1 MTVASAAPAGGQSS
15 DAVELYHCDFERDQ
29 DQDFDDWPDGW
40 TRTHGDGYPQY
51 VRVRIEAEPAQ
62 NQHSLRIDLD
72 GGAAQA
78 VSPPIAVDPRH
89 DYRLEAL
96 VKTVGLNHD
105 RAFVSLIF
113 VDERQRPLER
123 FDSEPL
129 TATQDWTMVR
139 IGPVRCRHLTARQ
152 AMVAVQVEPAEA
164 QDLRGSA
171 LFDSLRLCRV
181 PRVTMELAKSSP
193 AYVVGEPIDVV
204 CRISGF
210 KTQPPSMRLVLRD
223 ADDQLV
229 AEHELAL
236 QTSAAA
242 AQKGV
247 SPPSD
252 PTMEFQLAE
261 ATWRLPITKAGYY
274 RLHATVVDS
283 LAAEN
288 RPETG
293 NRPTPDD
300 SPSRAAARRGIGQP
314 SAFESLS
321 GQNGLCEVEEVV
333 AAVIESRPRVL
344 AGEFGWSLPDGE
356 GEMPSASLAQ
366 WVNLAGIHWL
376 KYPLWFDEG
385 DEARVAAVNWLV
397 DRLNM
402 HGVGLIGVLADPPPL
417 TRQALGIRRGGKVA
431 DLFAQDPRIWYP
443 SLEPVMARMALK
455 VRWWQLGN
463 DDDTSFA
470 GLRDPI
476 GTVTRVKEHLDQIG
490 QDARTGLAW
499 NWLDA
504 VPRTKSPPWS
514 FLSRSTSPDLNADEL
529 AEYLAAADGS
539 AGEQWISLTP
549 LDPATYDMH
558 SRAADLVRRLVT
570 AKRQGATKIFLN
582 APLDPVRGLV
592 RADGSPGELILP
604 WRTTAL
610 MLSGA
615 RHQGR
620 MVLPGGSPCD
630 VFARG
635 EETIL
640 VVANHV
646 PTEEAVYFGEQVR
659 MVDAWG
665 RTSELPRLPAGQSFQ
680 AGPLPVFFT
689 GANPAIIG
697 WQMSLAIDRH
707 ELPSIS
713 GTPHQVR
720 VRFKNYFPQPVNGK
734 LRIVAPKG
742 WRVEPESFD
751 LKLQPDESLQPTFS
765 LTFPTTASCGEQ
777 LLRFDF
783 DLQAERR
790 YQFNVQRPLELGLRD
805 VYLEIASHL
814 NATGELEVE
823 QRLVNRTPG
832 DVNFRCHLNIPGR
845 RRMRS
850 QVWKLPPGEDLQV
863 YRVPLGDA
871 LVGQTLRIRAEESGG
886 SRRILN
892 YSFVAEP

>member
-1 MTVASAAPAGGQSS
+1 MLVLAALLIVTIAPAAAAGGQSS
-15 DAVELYHCDFERDQ
+15 DAVELYHCGFERDQ

-40 TRTHGDGYPQY
+40 TRAHGAGYPRY
-51 VRVRIEAEPAQ
+51 VHVQIEAEPGQ
-62 NQHSLRIDLD
+62 NQHFLRIDLD

-78 VSPPIAVDPRH
+78 LSPPVAIDPRH
-89 DYRLEAL
+89 DYRLEAQI
-96 VKTVGLNHD
+96 KTVGLHHD

-113 VDERQRPLER
+113 VDEQQRPVER

-129 TATQDWTMVR
+129 TASHDWATVR

-152 AMVAVQVEPAEA
+152 ALVAVQVEPGEA

-181 PRVTMELAKSSP
+181 PRVTMELAQPRP

-204 CRISGF
+204 CRVSGF
-210 KTQPPSMRLVLRD
+210 RSQPPSMWLVLRD
-223 ADDQLV
+223 AEGQLV
-229 AEHELAL
+229 AEHELTL
-236 QTSAAA
+236 R
-242 AQKGV
+242 
-247 SPPSD
+247 PSTGAPAKD
-252 PTMEFQLAE
+252 ISLPGDATMAFQLAE
-261 ATWRLPITKAGYY
+261 ATWRLPIARAGYY
-274 RLHATVVDS
+274 RLRATVSDS
-283 LAAEN
+283 ASLTQTDN
-288 RPETG
+288 G
-293 NRPTPDD
+293 
-300 SPSRAAARRGIGQP
+300 SPPGSEPR
-314 SAFESLS
+314 SDED
-321 GQNGLCEVEEVV
+321 GLLKVEDVV
-333 AAVIESRPRVL
+333 AAVVEPRPRVL

-356 GEMPSASLAQ
+356 GEMSSATLAQ
-366 WVNLAGIHWL
+366 WVTLAGIHWL

-385 DEARVAAVNWLV
+385 DEARVAAVNWLA

-455 VRWWQLGN
+455 VRWWQLGT

-470 GLRDPI
+470 GLRDPV
-476 GTVTRVKEHLDQIG
+476 GTVTRVKEQLDHIG
-490 QDARTGLAW
+490 QDTRTGLAW
-499 NWLDA
+499 SWLDA

-514 FLSRSTSPDLNADEL
+514 FLSRSASPDLSADEL

-539 AGEQWISLTP
+539 PGEQWVSLTP
-549 LDPATYDMH
+549 LDPAAYEMD

-582 APLDPVRGLV
+582 APLDPARGLV
-592 RADGSPGELILP
+592 HADGSPSELFLP

-610 MLSGA
+610 MLAGA
-615 RHQGR
+615 RYQGR

-630 VFARG
+630 VFLRG

-640 VVANHV
+640 VVANRV
-646 PTEEAVYFGEQVR
+646 PTEETVYFGEQVR
-659 MVDAWG
+659 LIDVWG
-665 RTSELPRLPAGQSFQ
+665 RTSELSQSPGGQTFH

-689 GANPAIIG
+689 GANSAIIG
-697 WQMSLAIDRH
+697 WQMSLAINRR

-720 VRFKNYFPQPVNGK
+720 VRIKNYFAQPVNGK

-742 WRVEPESFD
+742 WRVEPETFD

-790 YQFNVQRPLELGLRD
+790 YQFNVQRPLELGSRD
-805 VYLEIASHL
+805 VFLEIASHL
-814 NATGELEVE
+814 NGKGELEVE
-823 QRLVNRTPG
+823 QRLVNRTAN
-832 DVNFRCHLNIPGR
+832 DVSFRCHLNIPGR

-863 YRVPLGDA
+863 YRVPLGDV